1 MRNRIRGAF
10 TDLGPAGPAGLLLLL
25 ALAGVQNFD
34 IIAFGVLSPNIRD
47 TFHLSNGGI
56 DSIAALTGAVPV
68 IFAVFLGY
76 FGDRLN
82 RVRMSQIAGVIW
94 GLTAILTGLAPVVA
108 VLIIARIIGG
118 VGNLTTETVYPSLL
132 SDYYPPR
139 RLGSVFGTYRLGAH
153 GIGLIGGPAAGA
165 LAVVIGWRA
174 AFVALAIPT
183 FIFVVAL
190 VILKEPERGAS
201 AGVIAAAEQMGS
213 IGEGFRRVKSIRAL
227 KRTWVAAFLFGAGTI
242 PFPTL
247 LNNFFH
253 DVYHFGPTS
262 RGLVSALYG
271 IGGLIGVMLCGFF
284 TQRELAAGRAPRLS
298 LINGFMV
305 VEFGAFMAVMAG
317 APWVGVS
324 VAAAGILSIGAY
336 GFLPAY
342 TALVSLVAPPR
353 LRAQAYAWSLLWY
366 ALGGI
371 VLGVVIGA
379 ISNAHGNRVA
389 LLILAALVAAGGA
402 IGASAWVYVNRDIQ
416 QALRAESASQSDA
429 LLACYGVDAAYGG
442 VQVLFGVDFEVQPGE
457 MVALLGTNGAG
468 KSTFLKTISGLLD
481 PTGGAMYY
489 KGRDI
494 SHADPSTTSRLGI
507 MHVPGGRGVFPT
519 MTVAEN
525 LRVAAWLYRKDKAY
539 LEQSLARVNEYFPVL
554 RTRSDTLAGD
564 LSGGEQQM
572 LSLGQAFLAR
582 PELLLIDELSLG
594 LAPTIV
600 DRLIDIVRAIHA
612 QGTTVVIVE
621 QSVHTALELAE
632 RAIFME
638 KGEVRFSGPTK
649 ELLERPDVLRAV
661 FLQGAAAGV
670 GSNGNGTNG
679 KSSAKSN
686 GKAAKAEDAV
696 SLLDREIVLETR
708 QLSKRYGGVMAVSEV
723 DIQLHDGE
731 ILGFV
736 GANGAGKT
744 TLFDLISGFSRN
756 NGGRVIVKGVDVT
769 DWPAWRRARLG
780 LGRSFQDARLW
791 PQLTVAE
798 TLAVALHEEAET
810 NAALPAILGLP
821 RVAESEAMVAERVDE
836 LVELMGLEAFRNKFI
851 GELSTGS
858 RRMVELACMLAHRPS
873 VLLLDEPS
881 SGIAQRETEAL
892 GPLIKRIRDELSCS
906 VLVIEHDMP
915 LLRSLADNLVALDL
929 GCVIAHGDPETVL
942 ENPHVVSAYLG
953 GSVERLGI
961 GSKNGHTKTAANGG
975 RQTRAR
981 QGANA

>member
-1 MRNRIRGAF
+1 MRTRARDAF
-10 TDLGPAGPAGLLLLL
+10 TNLGPAGPAALLLLL
-25 ALAGVQNFD
+25 SMAGVQSFD
-34 IIAFGVLSPNIRD
+34 LVAFGVLSPNIRS
-47 TFHLSNGGI
+47 TFHLSNAGI

-68 IFAVFLGY
+68 MFAVFLGY

-94 GLTAILTGLAPVVA
+94 GLTAILTGLAPIVA

-139 RLGSVFGTYRLGAH
+139 RLGSVFGTFRLGAN

-183 FIFVVAL
+183 FVFVAL
-190 VILKEPERGAS
+190 LALLREPERGAS
-201 AGVIAAAEQMGS
+201 AGVISAAEQMTS
-213 IGEGFRRVKSIRAL
+213 IGEGFRRVKAIRTL
-227 KRTWVAAFLFGAGTI
+227 RRTWMAAFLFGAGTI

-271 IGGLIGVMLCGFF
+271 VGGLIGVTLCGYLS
-284 TQRELAAGRAPRLS
+284 QRELAAGRASRLS
-298 LINGFMV
+298 LINGFLV
-305 VEFGAFMAVMAG
+305 IEFGLFTAVMAG

-324 VAAAGILSIGAY
+324 VVAAGVLSIGAY

-371 VLGVVIGA
+371 VLGVVIGG
-379 ISNAHGNRVA
+379 ISDAHGNRVA
-389 LLILAALVAAGGA
+389 LLVLACLVAAGGA

-416 QALRAESASQSDA
+416 QALRSETAAKSEA

-442 VQVLFGVDFEVQPGE
+442 VQVLFGVDFEVQAGE

-481 PTGGAMYY
+481 PTGGAMYF

-519 MTVAEN
+519 MSVTEN
-525 LRVAAWLYRKDKAY
+525 LRVAGWLYRKDKGY
-539 LEQSLARVNEYFPVL
+539 LDEALARVHEYFPVL
-554 RTRSDTLAGD
+554 RTRADTMAGD

-582 PELLLIDELSLG
+582 PDLLLIDELSLG

-600 DRLIDIVRAIHA
+600 DRLIDIVRAIHT
-612 QGTTVVIVE
+612 QGTTIVLVE

-649 ELLERPDVLRAV
+649 DLLERPDVLRAV

-670 GSNGNGTNG
+670 GS
-679 KSSAKSN
+679 SN
-686 GKAAKAEDAV
+686 GRAQEQVKAEDV
-696 SLLDREIVLETR
+696 IPLLDREIVLETR
-708 QLSKRYGGVMAVSEV
+708 QLSKRYGGVMAVNEV
-723 DIQLHDGE
+723 DVQLHEGE

-756 NGGRVIVKGVDVT
+756 DNGRVIVRGTDVT
-769 DWPAWRRARLG
+769 DWPAWQRARLG

-798 TLAVALHEEAET
+798 ALAVALHDEAET
-810 NAALPAILGLP
+810 NAAAPAILGLP
-821 RVAESEAMVAERVDE
+821 RVTESEAMVGERVDE
-836 LVELMGLEAFRNKFI
+836 LIELMGLEAFRNKFI

-892 GPLIKRIRDELSCS
+892 GPLIKRIRDELHCS

-915 LLRSLADNLVALDL
+915 LLRTLADNLVALDL
-929 GCVIAHGDPETVL
+929 GRVIANGDPESVL

-961 GSKNGHTKTAANGG
+961 GSTNGKAKASPNG
-975 RQTRAR
+975 RRTRTR
-981 QGANA
+981 QGASA